1 MKIKKLLFLVLVF
14 LTNNNILAK
23 RKEVVFYTASSFV
36 LQKDSIFEKY
46 LEAKDYYVNKDYK
59 KSLEKALKILELEKS
74 ISEKELILTNHLVAN
89 IFYNTRSNKNA
100 VKYYKKNIKLFDTFI
115 NLDSNDSFDD
125 LNLIKSETLLNL
137 GNLYYR
143 FFNVDATPSNVDELK
158 IYKDS
163 AFYFYLQI
171 DSIRGFTPSI
181 LDVKSRAYS
190 NSSVIYM
197 NDTLYSEAKVFANKA
212 IVIHRKL
219 NNKVNEAGALGN
231 LSSIYLS
238 ENNYVEAKNIYIQA
252 LDLIRNI
259 NTDNAVLVRE
269 KLYYNLAYNLYKL
282 KDYEAYSFQE
292 LSYKIKD
299 SLRDNEFRGMI
310 SEITEK
316 YNFDV
321 KKNLLLKE
329 AENQQLKNQRTFWL
343 FGIGSFIVIVTLLYG
358 LNYYKLRQKNLG
370 LELSQTQLVQNQNLE
385 KIKSESQVR
394 ILNATIDG
402 KESERKQI
410 AETLHDSVSALLSS
424 ANLHLQATRG
434 LFNGQTPIEINKTQN
449 IIKEASQTI
458 RDLSHTLVSSV
469 LLKFGLKYAIK
480 DMADKYSNSQINIDT
495 SIGEIGRYEQNFEIK
510 VHNIVQEFVNN
521 ILKHSKAEK
530 AMIKLYEQGGLLYL
544 IISDDGIGFDKNKI
558 INKDG
563 LGLNQIDARIQ
574 MMKGEFH
581 IDSSK
586 KNGTVIKVVLPVLE
600 KESTNLV

>member
-1 MKIKKLLFLVLVF
+1 MKIQLLLIVFCLLSNHFFKYKKKEVVSNATSSFVIQADTLSSDYLKAKEYFDNKKY
-14 LTNNNILAK
+14 TNSLKLALKIVDNKSNLYSKDNILINYLIANIFFSTKNNHNAIKYYKKTISYIEKYPRTDKNYDNLKSEYDFNENNILA
-23 RKEVVFYTASSFV
+23 ESLLSLGSS
-36 LQKDSIFEKY
+36 
-46 LEAKDYYVNKDYK
+46 YYRLNNVN
-59 KSLEKALKILELEKS
+59 
-74 ISEKELILTNHLVAN
+74 N
-89 IFYNTRSNKNA
+89 
-100 VKYYKKNIKLFDTFI
+100 
-115 NLDSNDSFDD
+115 
-125 LNLIKSETLLNL
+125 SETH
-137 GNLYYR
+137 
-143 FFNVDATPSNVDELK
+143 
-158 IYKDS
+158 KDS
-163 AFYFYLQI
+163 ALYYYREVDRIGVLN
-171 DSIRGFTPSI
+171 DNVYK
-181 LDVKSRAYS
+181 VKSRAYTNIS
-190 NSSVIYM
+190 AIYM
-197 NDTLYSEAKVFANKA
+197 NDSIYDKAKYFAYKA
-212 IVIHRKL
+212 IDIHKKL
-219 NNKVNEAGALGN
+219 NNKVNEAAALGN

-238 ENNYVEAKNIYIQA
+238 QGNLDEAKKIYFEA
-252 LDLIRNI
+252 LDLIRNLK
-259 NTDNAVLVRE
+259 TTKAVKVKE
-269 KLYYNLAYNLYKL
+269 DLYYNLAYNLYKL
-282 KDYEAYSFQE
+282 KDYKAYNFQE

-370 LELSQTQLVQNQNLE
+370 LQLTQTQLVQNQNLE

-424 ANLHLQATRG
+424 ANLHLQASRG
-434 LFNGQTPIEINKTQN
+434 LFKEETPVEINKTQK
-449 IIKEASQTI
+449 IIMEASQTI

-480 DMADKYSNSQINIDT
+480 DMADKYSNSQIKIDT
-495 SIGEIGRYEQNFEIK
+495 RIGKVVRYEQNFEIK
-510 VHNIVQEFVNN
+510 VYNIIQEFINN

-530 AMIKLYEQGGLLYL
+530 AMIKLDESGGLLYL
-544 IISDDGIGFDKNKI
+544 RISDDGIGFDKNKI

-574 MMKGEFH
+574 MMEGEFH

-586 KNGTVIKVVLPVLE
+586 KNGTVIKVVLPILE
-600 KESTNLV
+600 KEPINLV